1 MSNELLDQVA
11 VITGGASGMGAATVR
26 EFVKAGAKVTFI
38 DINKDGAQKVSE
50 ETGATA
56 VIGDVSD
63 STFCTNTINEVVSTH
78 GRLDIL
84 VNCAGTIHRA
94 DATGTSDDQ
103 WRQVMAVNIDAVF
116 YLSRAAVTHMVTQQ
130 SGAIV
135 NFG

>member
-1 MSNELLDQVA
+1 MSNELLGQVA

-84 VNCAGTIHRA
+84 IN
-94 DATGTSDDQ
+94 
-103 WRQVMAVNIDAVF
+103 
-116 YLSRAAVTHMVTQQ
+116 
-130 SGAIV
+130 
-135 NFG
+135 

>member
-26 EFVKAGAKVTFI
+26 EFVNAGAKVTFI
-38 DINKDGAQKVSE
+38 DINKAGAQKVSE

-94 DATGTSDDQ
+94 DAAGTNDDQ
-103 WRQVMAVNIDAVF
+103 WRDRKSVV
-116 YLSRAAVTHMVTQQ
+116 
-130 SGAIV
+130 
-135 NFG
+135 